1 LNSQDTP
8 FPVLV
13 NGFEIVGFPVE
24 FWRQARI
31 SRVFKPVRKI
41 QKFAKKISCLN
52 AGLCRSLDYSWGQKT
67 RKTALFLT
75 NFRDFTMTKSSV
87 DPDQFLRTDHYDFE
101 LPKELIA
108 QQPLNNREDARLL
121 VIDRASQSIQHRHVR
136 DLDEILSPRDCLIL
150 NDTKVIPAKLVGF
163 RTMTGGRW
171 QGLLLKTDEQGNW
184 KVLCKTRGNAK
195 PGETVTLQDRNGIER
210 LQLDLVSRLDDGCWV
225 VRPQSDDD
233 TQTILDQVGRI
244 PLPNYIRGGNMV
256 DADVQDYQTI
266 FAKHAGAVAA
276 PTAGLHLTKGL
287 LNRLIDAGIN
297 IAQVTLH
304 VGVGTFRPVS
314 TAQLEDHVMHSE
326 WGHID
331 EKTVA
336 KIQQTRMSEGRVIAV
351 GTTSVRVLET
361 AGSTGTLAPWS
372 GETNLFIKPPY
383 NFKFVDALMTNFHLP
398 RSTLLV
404 MIRTFGGD
412 ELMTRA
418 YQEAVAEK
426 YRFFSYGDAML
437 IL

>member
-1 LNSQDTP
+1 M
-8 FPVLV
+8 V
-13 NGFEIVGFPVE
+13 
-24 FWRQARI
+24 
-31 SRVFKPVRKI
+31 
-41 QKFAKKISCLN
+41 
-52 AGLCRSLDYSWGQKT
+52 
-67 RKTALFLT
+67 
-75 NFRDFTMTKSSV
+75 V
-87 DPDQFLRTDHYDFE
+87 D
-101 LPKELIA
+101 
-108 QQPLNNREDARLL
+108 RE
-121 VIDRASQSIQHRHVR
+121 SQSIQHRHVR
-136 DLDEILSPRDCLIL
+136 DLDEILNPQDCLIL

-163 RTMTGGRW
+163 RTLTGGRW

-184 KVLCKTRGNAK
+184 KVLCKTRGNAQ
-195 PGETVTLQDRNGIER
+195 PGETVTLQDRNGLEKMK
-210 LQLDLVSRLDDGCWV
+210 LDLVSRLDDGSWV

-233 TQTILDQVGRI
+233 TQTILNQVGRI

-256 DADVQDYQTI
+256 DADVEDYQTI

-314 TAQLEDHVMHSE
+314 SAQLDDHKMHSE
-326 WGHID
+326 LGHIE

-336 KIQQTRMSEGRVIAV
+336 KVEQTRMSEGRVIAV

-361 AGSTGTLAPWS
+361 AGSTGTLSAWS
-372 GETNLFIKPPY
+372 GETDLFIKPPY
-383 NFKFVDALMTNFHLP
+383 DFKFVDAMMTNFHLP

-418 YQEAVAEK
+418 YEEAVAEK